1 MGGVPV
7 PAVESLRNTPCGIW
21 LRFHNCPQGS
31 LLRDKNFINKTSFNR
46 FKTEAQ
52 NNWYLSAD
60 NAVAKLSTVLP
71 SCSQSNSTFRITR
84 LMSFVCLYHRER
96 APVPHCRG
104 GWVGPK
110 AGLDGY
116 GEKSISYSQQ
126 DSNHRQSSLASR
138 CRTVKYVPD

>member
-1 MGGVPV
+1 LCRPWSCGEEIRPS
-7 PAVESLRNTPCGIW
+7 ESDS
-21 LRFHNCPQGS
+21 GS
-31 LLRDKNFINKTSFNR
+31 TTVHRVALLRDENVINKTSFNR

-52 NNWYLSAD
+52 NHWYLSAD
-60 NAVAKLSTVLP
+60 NPVAKFSTVLP
-71 SCSQSNSTFRITR
+71 SSSQSNSTFRITR
-84 LMSFVCLYHRER
+84 LMNFVRRYHRER

-126 DSNHRQSSLASR
+126 DSNHGQSSLASR
-138 CRTVKYVPD
+138 YRTVKYVPD